1 MPGRWDKEVRMDA
14 IWIAGAMVV
23 AVVGGWPVTAGF
35 LKLARSQAV
44 RAVDAAE
51 SGGPAA
57 GEPAAVDA
65 AESGGPAA
73 GEPADGPGAAGTE
86 AAAEGMPPAPPGAPV
101 GNGPDN
107 GASGVAAPGQGQ
119 AAPAQTQ
126 AAPARPE
133 APAAPLPRT
142 DILRGGLL
150 IGFLERG
157 AVALAIFSGQPVA
170 IAYVVAIKGLGR
182 YPELKETPGAS
193 ERFIIGTLA
202 SMLWAASVG
211 VLTKVLLL

>member
-1 MPGRWDKEVRMDA
+1 MDA
-14 IWIAGAMVV
+14 IWIAGAMVL

-51 SGGPAA
+51 SGGPA
-57 GEPAAVDA
+57 PSDA
-65 AESGGPAA
+65 AESGGPAPA
-73 GEPADGPGAAGTE
+73 ESGETADRSGTAATDDV
-86 AAAEGMPPAPPGAPV
+86 AEVMPLTPAPPSTPLGIGPDGAPT
-101 GNGPDN
+101 GAGGP
-107 GASGVAAPGQGQ
+107 AQGQG
-119 AAPAQTQ
+119 
-126 AAPARPE
+126 
-133 APAAPLPRT
+133 PAAPLPKT
-142 DILRGGLL
+142 DVLRGGLL

>member
-1 MPGRWDKEVRMDA
+1 MDA
-14 IWIAGAMVV
+14 LWITLAMVL
-23 AVVGGWPVTAGF
+23 AVVGGWPVTAGI
-35 LKLARSQAV
+35 LKLAKSQTI

-51 SGGPAA
+51 SGEAVVEPTE
-57 GEPAAVDA
+57 GEPATVEESPSGIPLAADA
-65 AESGGPAA
+65 ATPAGPDTDAGTPAGPDTDATTPAGPDVGSGGE
-73 GEPADGPGAAGTE
+73 GSRADGGR
-86 AAAEGMPPAPPGAPV
+86 
-101 GNGPDN
+101 D
-107 GASGVAAPGQGQ
+107 
-119 AAPAQTQ
+119 APAR
-126 AAPARPE
+126 AAPARPGGE
-133 APAAPLPRT
+133 V
-142 DILRGGLL
+142 LRGGLL

-157 AVALAIFSGQPVA
+157 AVAVAIFSGQPVA